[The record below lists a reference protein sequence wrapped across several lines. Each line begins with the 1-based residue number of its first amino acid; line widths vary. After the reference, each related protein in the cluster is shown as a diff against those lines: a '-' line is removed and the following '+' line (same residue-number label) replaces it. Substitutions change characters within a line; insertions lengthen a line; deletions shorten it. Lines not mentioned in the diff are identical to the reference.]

1 MSNKKSNTYWSNEI
15 VNILYQK
22 GVRFVCIS
30 PGSRNAPLVKA
41 FIENKDIKCF
51 SHIDERSNAYFA
63 LGIAKKENTPVVI
76 LTTSGT
82 AAANLFPAIIES
94 SLSMVPLIIITAD
107 RPEKLMNSGENQT
120 INQIDLYGKYVRKMY
135 DLSHVKNISSLQTI
149 EDSYDTAQGYK
160 SIKGPVHVNI
170 RFEEPLIDDGL
181 EDISYKVTMKNTI
194 YKKIQFK
201 IPACNKPLIICSG
214 LSSSKSLDILNLSK
228 KLNCV
233 LLADSLSK
241 IRHSKQDNVLIYYDH
256 YIDKLKITPDL
267 ILRFGTKPISK
278 KLTSFINKFKN
289 CSYLFDSELSF
300 NDDCP
305 NIIQSNLDNID
316 FSIKEKTDDSWNEQ
330 FKILES
336 KTKDFISAI
345 PASEKSEINLIK
357 SAVEEMAEDDNLFIG
372 NSMPIRIF
380 DQFSG
385 KLKNPLNI
393 YANRG
398 ASGIDGIISSALGMA
413 YNSTSKNYL
422 IIGDV
427 SFFHDTNGFHIL
439 NNESIDLTIVVIN
452 NNGGQ
457 IFKRLSYAKKS
468 INRFNQFWI
477 TPPKTKIKDLAN
489 LYKLHYS
496 NLTIHQYSKEV
507 HSISNLEGVKII
519 EVNIDSS
526 KDIEIA
532 KEITAYLV

>member
-1 MSNKKSNTYWSNEI
+1 MSDKKSNTYWSNEI

-82 AAANLFPAIIES
+82 AAANLLPAIIES
-94 SLSMVPLIIITAD
+94 SLSMVPLIVITAD
-107 RPEKLMNSGENQT
+107 RPEALMNIGENQT

-135 DLSHVKNISSLQTI
+135 DLSHNKNISALQKI
-149 EDSYDTAQGYK
+149 EDSYDIAKGYK

-181 EDISYKVTMKNTI
+181 EHISYKVTMKKTDH
-194 YKKIQFK
+194 KKIQFK
-201 IPACNKPLIICSG
+201 IPACNNPLIICSG
-214 LSSSKSLDILNLSK
+214 LSASKSLDILKLSK
-228 KLNCV
+228 KLNCII
-233 LLADSLSK
+233 LADSLSK
-241 IRHSKQDNVLIYYDH
+241 IRHSKEDNVLVYYDH
-256 YIDKLKITPDL
+256 YIDKLKNNPDL
-267 ILRFGTKPISK
+267 ILRFGTKPVSK

-289 CSYLFDSELSF
+289 CSYLFDAELSF

-305 NIIQSNLDNID
+305 NIIKSNLSNID
-316 FSIKEKTDDSWNEQ
+316 LLNEGKTDDSWNEQ

-336 KTKDFISAI
+336 KTKDFINAI
-345 PASEKSEINLIK
+345 PASEKSEINLMK
-357 SAVEEMAEDDNLFIG
+357 SAIGEMAEDDNLFIG

-385 KLKNPLNI
+385 KLKHPLNI

-413 YNSTSKNYL
+413 YKSTSKNYL

-439 NNESIDLTIVVIN
+439 NNESINLTIIVIN

-457 IFKRLSYAKKS
+457 IFKRLSYAQKS

-496 NLTIHQYSKEV
+496 HLTINQYSKEV